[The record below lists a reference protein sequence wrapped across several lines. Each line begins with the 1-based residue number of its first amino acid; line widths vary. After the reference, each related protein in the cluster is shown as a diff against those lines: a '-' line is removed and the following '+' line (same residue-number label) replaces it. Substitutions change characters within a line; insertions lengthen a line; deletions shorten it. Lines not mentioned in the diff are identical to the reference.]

1 MIKPLQVEL
10 DELIDE
16 YVPPLIDLDQLR
28 QLVDRDEAPGM
39 FDGECAAHPECQ
51 NL

>member
-10 DELIDE
+10 DELIHE
-16 YVPPLIDLDQLR
+16 YVPPLIDLDQLNR
-28 QLVDRDEAPGM
+28 LVEQDEAPGL
-39 FDGECAAHPECQ
+39 FDGECADHPECQ